1 MNMLF
6 NTEKPRFDSHLQSA
20 PAPAARCGCV
30 RVAGARNTAARERR
44 WVPSFR
50 FRRLPWRVCAAAGR
64 ERLGSRFLKAPGQA
78 VAAPARRRARNHA
91 QPRACRPRCH
101 SGFLTRTEPLNLPSV
116 PVPFHTV
123 FRQTAHACIVKHKKC
138 RGGLPKS
145 HSLVT

>member
-20 PAPAARCGCV
+20 RLRPQRAAGASEPLAPATQQPES
-30 RVAGARNTAARERR
+30 GAR

-91 QPRACRPRCH
+91 QPARI
-101 SGFLTRTEPLNLPSV
+101 LTAYN
-116 PVPFHTV
+116 
-123 FRQTAHACIVKHKKC
+123 K
-138 RGGLPKS
+138 
-145 HSLVT
+145 

>member
-20 PAPAARCGCV
+20 RLRPQRAAGASEPLAPA
-30 RVAGARNTAARERR
+30 TQQPERP

-78 VAAPARRRARNHA
+78 AAAPARRWARNHA
-91 QPRACRPRCH
+91 QPARMPPR
-101 SGFLTRTEPLNLPSV
+101 
-116 PVPFHTV
+116 
-123 FRQTAHACIVKHKKC
+123 
-138 RGGLPKS
+138 
-145 HSLVT
+145 

>member
-20 PAPAARCGCV
+20 PPAPAARCGCV

-78 VAAPARRRARNHA
+78 AAAPARRRARNHA
-91 QPRACRPRCH
+91 QPARM
-101 SGFLTRTEPLNLPSV
+101 SPSV
-116 PVPFHTV
+116 PFWLFDYNGAAQFTFRSRPFPYCFSPNGTSRVPK
-123 FRQTAHACIVKHKKC
+123 IVIFSDVI
-138 RGGLPKS
+138 LIS
-145 HSLVT
+145 A